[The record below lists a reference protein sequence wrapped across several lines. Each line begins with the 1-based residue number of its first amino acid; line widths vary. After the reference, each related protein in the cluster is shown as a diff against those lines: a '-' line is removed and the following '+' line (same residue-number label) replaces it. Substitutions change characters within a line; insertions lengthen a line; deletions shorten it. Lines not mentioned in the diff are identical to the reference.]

1 MTFSPALRA
10 PALVAM
16 TPAEAARLLEMATP
30 RDEADAVVI
39 AHLRHLLARAARR
52 EQNGDNT

>member
-1 MTFSPALRA
+1 MRA

-39 AHLRHLLARAARR
+39 AHLRHLLPRAAER
-52 EQNGDNT
+52 EQNGDNA